1 MVLSV
6 KFCGAVSLVARW
18 EGRVQIGLAWALCV
32 DQKNLKTYNSTI
44 FCCKRTIIK
53 AKMNT
58 EKITLSQLEQYLSKA
73 AWILKGPVDASDFKV
88 YIFPLLFFK
97 RISDVYAEEFIQ
109 AFEESAGDKEYAA
122 LPEFHR
128 FEVPEGC
135 HWQDVR
141 ETTINVGVAVEK
153 ALRSIEQSNQEFLY
167 GIFGDAQ
174 WSNKTKLSDKL
185 LIDLIE
191 HFSQYTLG
199 HENVEPDMLGQAYEY
214 LIKHFADLTN
224 KKAGEFYTPRSV
236 VHLLGLILDPQE
248 GQSIYDPACGTGGML
263 LECVNHLKEHQ
274 EDYRTLK
281 LYGQEKN
288 LSSSSIARM
297 NMFLHGI
304 EDFEIVRG
312 DTLRSPAFF
321 EADGLQTFDCV
332 IANPPF
338 SLKAWGAE
346 NWANDPYG
354 RNIAGVP
361 PKGNGDMAWVQH
373 MVTSMNDTGRM
384 TVVLPH
390 GALFRKGAEG
400 KIRKALLE
408 QDVLEAVIGLGPNIF
423 YGTQLAACVMVFKRK
438 KDADKK
444 GKVLFIDASDQIRV
458 GRAQNFLE
466 TEHVQQIFEWFTA
479 YADVE
484 NFVKAATMEEIQ
496 ENDFNLNI
504 PLYVEKIIEDNLP
517 SVEEAMAD
525 LKTAWEASVEAEEK
539 FKSVLKGFILSN

>member
-1 MVLSV
+1 MN
-6 KFCGAVSLVARW
+6 
-18 EGRVQIGLAWALCV
+18 
-32 DQKNLKTYNSTI
+32 KNKL
-44 FCCKRTIIK
+44 
-53 AKMNT
+53 
-58 EKITLSQLEQYLSKA
+58 TLSQLEQYLSKS

-97 RISDVYAEEFIQ
+97 RISDVYDEEFRM
-109 AFEESAGDKEYAA
+109 ALEESEGDTYYAS
-122 LPEFHR
+122 LPEMHR
-128 FEVPEGC
+128 FEIPDGF
-135 HWQDVR
+135 HWTNVR
-141 ETTINVGVAVEK
+141 ETTTNVGQAIEA
-153 ALRSIEQSNQEFLY
+153 ALRGIEQANQDYLY

-174 WSNKTKLSDKL
+174 WSNKNKLSDRL

-199 HENVEPDMLGQAYEY
+199 NENVDSDMLGNAYEY
-214 LIKHFADLTN
+214 LIKHFADLVN

-236 VHLLGLILDPQE
+236 VHLLGLILDPHE
-248 GQSIYDPACGTGGML
+248 GETIYDPACGTGGML
-263 LECVNHLKEHQ
+263 LECVNDLKNNKE
-274 EDYRTLK
+274 EYRTLK
-281 LYGQEKN
+281 LFGQEKN
-288 LSSSSIARM
+288 LTSSSIARM

-304 EDFEIVRG
+304 EDFEILRG
-312 DTLRSPAFF
+312 DTLRNPAFF

-338 SLKAWGAE
+338 SLKEWGAD

-373 MVTSMNDTGRM
+373 MVKSMNSTGRM

-408 QDVLEAVIGLGPNIF
+408 QDLLEAVIGLGPNVF
-423 YGTQLAACVMVFKRK
+423 YGTQLAACVMVFKQNKEPEQK
-438 KDADKK
+438 K
-444 GKVLFIDASDQIRV
+444 KVLFIDASDQIRV

-466 TEHVQQIFEWFTA
+466 PEHVQQIYTWYRD
-479 YADVE
+479 YADIE
-484 NFVKAATMEEIQ
+484 NYVKVASMDDLQ

-525 LKTAWEASVEAEEK
+525 LKAAWEESLKAEEK
-539 FKSVLKGFILSN
+539 FKTILARFI

>member
-1 MVLSV
+1 M
-6 KFCGAVSLVARW
+6 
-18 EGRVQIGLAWALCV
+18 
-32 DQKNLKTYNSTI
+32 KTN
-44 FCCKRTIIK
+44 KK
-53 AKMNT
+53 L
-58 EKITLSQLEQYLSKA
+58 TLSQLEQYLSKA
-73 AWILKGPVDASDFKV
+73 AWILKGPVDASDFKI

-97 RISDVYAEEFIQ
+97 RLSDVYDEEYQ
-109 AFEESAGDKEYAA
+109 LALEESEGDIDYAS

-128 FEVPEGC
+128 FEIPENC
-135 HWQDVR
+135 HWKDVR
-141 ETTINVGVAVEK
+141 ETTINVGLAIEK
-153 ALRSIEQSNQEFLY
+153 ALRGIEQANQESLY

-174 WSNKTKLSDKL
+174 WSNKNKLSDRL

-191 HFSQYTLG
+191 HFSQYNLS
-199 HENVEPDMLGQAYEY
+199 NSLVEPDLLGNAYEY

-236 VHLLGLILDPQE
+236 VHLMGLILEPHQGE
-248 GQSIYDPACGTGGML
+248 TIYDPACGTGGML
-263 LECVNHLKEHQ
+263 LECVDHLKDNN

-288 LSSSSIARM
+288 LTSSSIARM

-304 EDFEIVRG
+304 EDFQIARG
-312 DTLRSPAFF
+312 DTLRNPAFF
-321 EADGLQTFDCV
+321 SADGLKTFDCV

-338 SLKAWGAE
+338 SLKGWGAE
-346 NWANDPYG
+346 NWANDPFG

-373 MVTSMNDTGRM
+373 MIKSMNSSGRM

-408 QDVLEAVIGLGPNIF
+408 QDMLEAVIGLGPNIF
-423 YGTQLAACVMVFKRK
+423 YGTQLAACVMVFKQNKEANK
-438 KDADKK
+438 KN
-444 GKVLFIDASDQIRV
+444 KVLFIDGSDQVRV
-458 GRAQNFLE
+458 GRAQNYLE
-466 TEHVQQIFEWFTA
+466 AEHINQLFEW
-479 YADVE
+479 YNDYEDVE
-484 NFVKAATMEEIQ
+484 NNVKVASMNDIE

-517 SVEEAMAD
+517 SVEEALTD
-525 LKTAWEASVEAEEK
+525 LKIAWEESQKAEQK
-539 FKSVLKGFILSN
+539 FKTILKEFI

>member
-1 MVLSV
+1 MS
-6 KFCGAVSLVARW
+6 K
-18 EGRVQIGLAWALCV
+18 
-32 DQKNLKTYNSTI
+32 
-44 FCCKRTIIK
+44 
-53 AKMNT
+53 
-58 EKITLSQLEQYLSKA
+58 EKLTLSQLEQYLSKA

-97 RISDVYAEEFIQ
+97 RLSDVYDEEYEI
-109 AFEESAGDKEYAA
+109 ALEESEGDIEYAS

-128 FEVPEGC
+128 FEIPKGC
-135 HWQDVR
+135 HWKDVR
-141 ETTINVGVAVEK
+141 ETTTNVGLAIEQ
-153 ALRSIEQSNQEFLY
+153 ALRGIEQANQELLY

-174 WSNKTKLSDKL
+174 WSNKNKLSDRL

-191 HFSQYTLG
+191 HFSQYSLS
-199 HENVEPDMLGQAYEY
+199 NSVVEPDMLGNAYEY

-236 VHLLGLILDPQE
+236 VHLLGMILDPHE
-248 GQSIYDPACGTGGML
+248 GQTIYDPACGTGGML
-263 LECVNHLKEHQ
+263 LECVDHLKENN

-281 LYGQEKN
+281 LFGQEKN
-288 LSSSSIARM
+288 LTSSSIARM

-304 EDFEIVRG
+304 EDFQISRG
-312 DTLRSPAFF
+312 DTLRQPAFF
-321 EADGLQTFDCV
+321 AADGLKTFDCV

-338 SLKAWGAE
+338 SLKEWGAE
-346 NWANDPYG
+346 NWANDPFG

-373 MVTSMNDTGRM
+373 MIKSMNSTGRM

-408 QDVLEAVIGLGPNIF
+408 QDMLEAVIGLGPNIF
-423 YGTQLAACVMVFKRK
+423 YGTQLAACVMVFKQNKDAAK
-438 KDADKK
+438 KD
-444 GKVLFIDASDQIRV
+444 KVIFIDGSDQVRV
-458 GRAQNFLE
+458 GRAQNYLE
-466 TEHVQQIFEWFTA
+466 PNHITQLFTWYQA
-479 YADVE
+479 NKDNE
-484 NFVKAATMEEIQ
+484 NYVKVASMDDIE

-517 SVEEAMAD
+517 SVEEALSD
-525 LKTAWEASVEAEEK
+525 LKIAWSESQKAEKK
-539 FKSVLKGFILSN
+539 FKKILKEFI